1 MIGPILARD
10 LFTKRNEKNA
20 GYFCTRFKIPKTVLC
35 VLISSLQLTTVLLSF
50 QPSKH
55 IPIGSKPGTQ
65 QRDRSI
71 SSVSVHSSG
80 RPKSSLSTLT
90 DKGTPEPA
98 IEEVSED
105 PSALEQEMQY
115 EEQIRL
121 ERKILLKYCNE
132 PVSECCVEP
141 ERFSNDGP
149 GPISSLVAKR
159 SH

>member
-1 MIGPILARD
+1 M
-10 LFTKRNEKNA
+10 
-20 GYFCTRFKIPKTVLC
+20 
-35 VLISSLQLTTVLLSF
+35 LSF

-105 PSALEQEMQY
+105 PSALEQEMRY
-115 EEQIRL
+115 EKQIRL
-121 ERKILLKYCNE
+121 ERKIFLKYCNAT
-132 PVSECCVEP
+132 SQSIL
-141 ERFSNDGP
+141 RFEFY
-149 GPISSLVAKR
+149 
-159 SH
+159 

>member
-1 MIGPILARD
+1 M
-10 LFTKRNEKNA
+10 
-20 GYFCTRFKIPKTVLC
+20 
-35 VLISSLQLTTVLLSF
+35 F

-55 IPIGSKPGTQ
+55 VPHGSKPGTQ

-98 IEEVSED
+98 IEEVSEE
-105 PSALEQEMQY
+105 PSALEQEIAY

-121 ERKILLKYCNE
+121 ENKKKALE
-132 PVSECCVEP
+132 
-141 ERFSNDGP
+141 
-149 GPISSLVAKR
+149 
-159 SH
+159 

>member
-1 MIGPILARD
+1 MVKPNRRKWHEAPSPFYL
-10 LFTKRNEKNA
+10 
-20 GYFCTRFKIPKTVLC
+20 KINLRLTHL
-35 VLISSLQLTTVLLSF
+35 SLLLF

-55 IPIGSKPGTQ
+55 VPHGSKPGTQ

-98 IEEVSED
+98 IEEVSEE
-105 PSALEQEMQY
+105 PSALEQEIAY

-121 ERKILLKYCNE
+121 ENKKKAL
-132 PVSECCVEP
+132 
-141 ERFSNDGP
+141 
-149 GPISSLVAKR
+149 
-159 SH
+159 